1 MVALFVSV
9 PNLFEGAMPNRQ
21 DDVPAAAEQIYTLE
35 SMTCRILPGLQA
47 REYIVKSSSN
57 AINLLDV
64 FIWSIA
70 IYLAKSQ
77 LYKYAIAAALIWLF
91 AKQKSVRQESILA
104 IRDVGIQVKTTY
116 WGGSS
121 VSRFI
126 NRNKIDDVIINE
138 GISFWQ
144 IKSYMAILVKDEDKM
159 VVVFEHLL
167 PRLKPVL
174 LRAYQGI
181 RIIIF
186 TQKPN
191 HALDSFY
198 TPKQ

>member
-1 MVALFVSV
+1 
-9 PNLFEGAMPNRQ
+9 MPKKTDN
-21 DDVPAAAEQIYTLE
+21 VWTKEEAVYTLE

-47 REYIVKSSSN
+47 REYTVKSSSK
-57 AINLLDV
+57 AIT
-64 FIWSIA
+64 A
-70 IYLAKSQ
+70 IDLVVWAIILYVVKSGM
-77 LYKYAIAAALIWLF
+77 YRYAAVLTLIWLF
-91 AKQKSVRQESILA
+91 FKRKSVRKESILS

-126 NRNKIDDVIINE
+126 NRDKIDDVIINE
-138 GISFWQ
+138 GINFWQ
-144 IKSYMAILVKDEDKM
+144 IKSYMAILVKNEDKM

-174 LRAYQGI
+174 LRAYQGT
-181 RIIIF
+181 RAIIF

-191 HALDSFY
+191 HILESFY
-198 TPKQ
+198 SSK

>member
-1 MVALFVSV
+1 
-9 PNLFEGAMPNRQ
+9 MPKRKDN
-21 DDVPAAAEQIYTLE
+21 VPAAAAAAAAAEQESIYTLE

-57 AINLLDV
+57 TIHLLDV

-70 IYLAKSQ
+70 LYLAKSR
-77 LYKYAIAAALIWLF
+77 LYQYAITTALIWLF
-91 AKQKSVRQESILA
+91 AKRKSVRQESILA

-167 PRLKPVL
+167 PRLKPFL
-174 LRAYQGI
+174 LRAYQGT
-181 RIIIF
+181 RTIIF

-191 HALDSFY
+191 HILDSFY
-198 TPKQ
+198 TAKQ

>member
-1 MVALFVSV
+1 MCAV
-9 PNLFEGAMPNRQ
+9 
-21 DDVPAAAEQIYTLE
+21 Y
-35 SMTCRILPGLQA
+35 A
-47 REYIVKSSSN
+47 RSN
-57 AINLLDV
+57 VLN
-64 FIWSIA
+64 
-70 IYLAKSQ
+70 
-77 LYKYAIAAALIWLF
+77 F
-91 AKQKSVRQESILA
+91 AVESILA

-159 VVVFEHLL
+159 VVVFEVSFRYPHGLFLFFFFTHTQKTPQHLL

-174 LRAYQGI
+174 LRVYQGT
-181 RIIIF
+181 RTIIF

-191 HALDSFY
+191 HILDSFY
-198 TPKQ
+198 TKQ

>member
-1 MVALFVSV
+1 MPKRKDSV
-9 PNLFEGAMPNRQ
+9 PSAAAAAA
-21 DDVPAAAEQIYTLE
+21 AAAEQASTYTLE
-35 SMTCRILPGLQA
+35 SLTCRILPGQQA
-47 REYIVKSSSN
+47 REYIVKASSST
-57 AINLLDV
+57 INLLD
-64 FIWSIA
+64 
-70 IYLAKSQ
+70 SQ
-77 LYKYAIAAALIWLF
+77 LYRYATAAALIWLF
-91 AKQKSVRQESILA
+91 AKRKSVRQESILA

-121 VSRFI
+121 VTRFI

-167 PRLKPVL
+167 PRLRPVL
-174 LRAYQGI
+174 LRAYQGT
-181 RIIIF
+181 RTIIF

-191 HALDSFY
+191 DALDSFY
-198 TPKQ
+198 TSQQ

>member
-1 MVALFVSV
+1 
-9 PNLFEGAMPNRQ
+9 MPKHTDN
-21 DDVPAAAEQIYTLE
+21 VPAVDQETIYTLD

-47 REYIVKSSSN
+47 REYTVNSLSNPISILDICVWAIALYLTKSE
-57 AINLLDV
+57 LYKHV
-64 FIWSIA
+64 IA
-70 IYLAKSQ
+70 IL
-77 LYKYAIAAALIWLF
+77 LIWLF
-91 AKQKSVRQESILA
+91 LKRKSVRKESILA

-174 LRAYQGI
+174 LRVYQGT
-181 RIIIF
+181 RTIIF

-191 HALDSFY
+191 HVLDSFY
-198 TPKQ
+198 TKQ

>member
-1 MVALFVSV
+1 
-9 PNLFEGAMPNRQ
+9 
-21 DDVPAAAEQIYTLE
+21 
-35 SMTCRILPGLQA
+35 MTCRILPGMQA

-57 AINLLDV
+57 PIHLLDV
-64 FIWSIA
+64 FVWSVA
-70 IYLAKSQ
+70 LYLAQSQ
-77 LYKYAIAAALIWLF
+77 HYKYATITALIWLF
-91 AKQKSVRQESILA
+91 LKRKSVRQESILA

-174 LRAYQGI
+174 LRAYQGT
-181 RIIIF
+181 RTIIF

-191 HALDSFY
+191 HVLDSFY
-198 TPKQ
+198 TSKQ

>member
-1 MVALFVSV
+1 
-9 PNLFEGAMPNRQ
+9 MPKPT
-21 DDVPAAAEQIYTLE
+21 DSVPAAEQEFTYTLQ
-35 SMTCRILPGLQA
+35 SLTCRILPGLQA
-47 REYIVKSSSN
+47 REYIVKSSAN
-57 AINLLDV
+57 AVSLLDV
-64 FIWSIA
+64 FLWSIA
-70 IYLAKSQ
+70 LYLAKSR
-77 LYKYAIAAALIWLF
+77 LYTYAATAALIWLLL
-91 AKQKSVRQESILA
+91 KRKSARQESILA

-174 LRAYQGI
+174 LRAYQGT
-181 RIIIF
+181 RAIIF
-186 TQKPN
+186 TQKPA
-191 HALDSFY
+191 HSVDSFY
-198 TPKQ
+198 TSKQ